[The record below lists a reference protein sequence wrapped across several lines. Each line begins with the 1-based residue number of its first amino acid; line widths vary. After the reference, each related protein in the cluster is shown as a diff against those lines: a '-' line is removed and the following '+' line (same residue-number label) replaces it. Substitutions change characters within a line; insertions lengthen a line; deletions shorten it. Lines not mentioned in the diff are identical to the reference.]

1 MASGLKTRIA
11 KQLFLSSLQ
20 RLRSGSLEL
29 ACPRETL
36 LFGDNTSDLHATIA
50 IEDEEF
56 FWRAI
61 AGGDIGVGESYMD
74 GQWTSPN
81 IGSVIRLGI
90 RNLPLIEK
98 SHPILSAI
106 SRLKNIRGHR
116 RRSNTVNGSRAN
128 ISHHYDLGNDFYSLF
143 LDRTMAYS
151 CAYYSDASDGLEQA
165 QTRKFDVICNKLGVG
180 PDDRVLEIGTGW
192 GGFAIHAAK
201 NYGCRVTT
209 TTISSRQFE
218 YAQEWV
224 RQSGLQDR
232 IHVLNSDYRELRGSY
247 DKLVSI
253 EMFEAVGHK
262 YYDEFFT
269 VCDRLLVPHAQMLL
283 QTITM
288 NENRFWS
295 YVKDCD
301 WTQKYIFPGGELA
314 SFNEI
319 LRSITRATK
328 LSMCGSE
335 DIGIHYVQTLNA
347 WRDRFHNALPDVRQL
362 GFDDRFIRMWDY
374 YLAYCA
380 AAFAERYISD
390 VQMLFVKDR
399 VSVASSEESSRPISQ
414 HAPSAN

>member
-1 MASGLKTRIA
+1 MAPGLKTRIA
-11 KQLFLSSLQ
+11 KHLFLSSLK

-29 ACPRETL
+29 VCPRETVV
-36 LFGDNTSDLHATIA
+36 FGDRSSDLNATIA
-50 IEDEEF
+50 VEDEEF

-61 AGGDIGVGESYMD
+61 AGGDIGVGESYTD
-74 GQWTSPN
+74 GQWTSPE

-106 SRLKNIRGHR
+106 SRLRNIRGHR
-116 RRSNTVNGSRAN
+116 RRSNTVKGSRAN
-128 ISHHYDLGNDFYSLF
+128 ISHHYDLGNDFYRLF

-151 CAYYSDASDGLEQA
+151 CAYYSDESDSLEQA
-165 QTRKFDVICNKLGVG
+165 QLRKFDVICHKLNLAAG
-180 PDDRVLEIGTGW
+180 DRLLEIGTGW

-201 NYGCRVTT
+201 NYGCDVTT

-224 RQSGLQDR
+224 RRSELQDR
-232 IHVLNSDYRELRGSY
+232 IRVLNSDYRQLRGTY

-269 VCDRLLVPHAQMLL
+269 ACDRLLAPHGKMLL

-288 NENRFWS
+288 NEDRFPA

-319 LRSITRATK
+319 LRSITKATK
-328 LSMCGSE
+328 LSMCESE
-335 DIGIHYVQTLNA
+335 DIGVHYVYTLNA
-347 WRDRFHNALPDVRQL
+347 WRNRFQNALSDVRQL
-362 GFDDRFIRMWDY
+362 GFDDRFIRTWDY
-374 YLAYCA
+374 YLAYCT

-390 VQMLFVKDR
+390 VQLVFVKDR
-399 VSVASSEESSRPISQ
+399 VSSASLAEF
-414 HAPSAN
+414 SASYR